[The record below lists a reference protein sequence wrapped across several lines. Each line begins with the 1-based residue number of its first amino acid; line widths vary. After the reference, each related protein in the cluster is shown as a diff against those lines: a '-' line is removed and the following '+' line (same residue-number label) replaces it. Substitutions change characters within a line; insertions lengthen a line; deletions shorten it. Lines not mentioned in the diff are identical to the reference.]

1 MTNTYVVGDRT
12 KEKIIKASKALFYEF
27 GYNNTTYS
35 QINQVTGLNRA
46 LIPYHFQSKKQ
57 LGNVVFDAMIASMHD
72 ALRDIV
78 EGRSPEVGIS
88 IRMYAYYRIFVDR
101 SMNRFVMELQREQT
115 FNEEMPTME
124 EEFFRAATKEAETLS
139 HRSFHYLSHF
149 DAAMER
155 ELINMC
161 YYTER
166 QDLSEFIDELVE
178 MEIRLVYGFLGFSKE
193 RIDAIIR
200 ESKDA
205 LLGCCFR
212 VGPDFVVRR
221 EELENAKTEVKN
233 I

>member
-1 MTNTYVVGDRT
+1 MPNTYVVGDKT
-12 KEKIIKASKALFYEF
+12 KEKIVLASKELFYEN
-27 GYNNTTYS
+27 GYTETTYS
-35 QINQVTGLNRA
+35 QINQATGLNRA

-57 LGNVVFDAMIASMHD
+57 LGNVVFDAMIASMQD
-72 ALRDIV
+72 ELRDIV
-78 EGRSPEVGIS
+78 EGCSPEVGIS

-101 SMNRFVMELQREQT
+101 KMNRFVMELQREQT

-124 EEFFRAATKEAETLS
+124 EEFFRAATKEAGALS

-155 ELINMC
+155 ELISMC

-166 QDLSEFIDELVE
+166 KDLSAFIDELVE

-205 LLGCCFR
+205 LSGYRFR
-212 VGPDFVVRR
+212 AGSDFVVRR
-221 EELENAKTEVKN
+221 EATENA
-233 I
+233 